1 MRRGLAG
8 WGLALLLVGCDSSSG
23 PMEVRLIAGPTPSLS
38 PSPSP
43 SPTPSV
49 SPAPTAAPSPTP
61 SPGPVTTPSPSVSP
75 APSASPSPSASPPPS
90 PTATPSPT
98 PVASQ
103 GVKAGVAV
111 VDMTPDVGYC
121 AGQYCATAEQ
131 DYFGLF
137 TGGSFDPFFTRTLK
151 RQSEGI
157 QSRLTAR
164 ALVVEGA
171 NGERLAL
178 LKTDN
183 YLAQDLLIRRVA
195 ERLADGNSGIG
206 YENLLHHVTHNHSSA
221 YSSTLAAGVFIF
233 QDVYDA
239 RFFEFQARQMAAAI
253 EQAAA
258 AMVPAQMGATRIRH
272 RIFKGNVV
280 GPAVADDGTPAG
292 YPREY
297 GDQELVVMRF
307 DDLSAGLPR
316 PLAVWVNWGQHPEG
330 LDGHDLHSADFVGP
344 LERFIEQDLGVP
356 LVYSQG
362 DVGSAENSGN
372 RQQRLD
378 DAGQVCGLEDD
389 LSACPPGQGV
399 LRDWNHQ
406 GYVQSERNV
415 RYLADDIVRAFHAI
429 GAGDPEVVV
438 PLHSDFVVDHLQAWV
453 PGPLSHPY
461 PSVSNCRSE
470 PTLGGNLGA
479 PVLGLPEC
487 ARGEVPGSAPVFTA
501 LSQVVDTLRGEG
513 VPVPDH
519 YDAPSVGAVQENAR
533 IRLQVMRLG
542 EVLLASCACEA
553 QVDLILNLKT
563 RLDTVQNNL
572 YNGFDW
578 ACLSPAHAAD
588 PAYAEA
594 CERQQTYFDPA
605 EYPTAIPGSLDDAAA
620 VARMRAQIHNDAAGW
635 DAPENLDRALS
646 EPADPTQ
653 ILGNFTHEEL
663 PPERGYALP
672 VGIGHAGDYIG
683 YVVSYREYLN
693 RDHYRKSLTAY
704 GPHTADY
711 TVTRLV
717 RMAGQLKGGP
727 ALEPEPHDVVAQ
739 ADERRQRATAAAG
752 GLLSDTAYTLW
763 QTAAPDDVGPAEML
777 VQPPALLERF
787 GAAEIEW
794 RGGSTTVDRPRARVE
809 REDPLSGVWQTVAG
823 DQGEVPVQVRWPEGL
838 AGALEAYSGRYEWRW
853 RANFEAYTAFP
864 LRLGSTA
871 PGRHRF
877 CIEGQRREGGQDQ
890 AYAFCSAAFEVQPYQ
905 RIAIDPPVHDGTSL
919 RFEVPP
925 VVYPRSYAS
934 GFGFI
939 ADTGNPRICK
949 TCTFRP
955 WAATGHIAAVE
966 ASVAEGPWQAVS
978 CTARADGG
986 RVCTLATAPAA
997 RLRLRVLDEDGNRGE
1012 RVWPEGVE

>member
-1 MRRGLAG
+1 MLV
-8 WGLALLLVGCDSSSG
+8 LVGCG
-23 PMEVRLIAGPTPSLS
+23 GGGEPAQLQVIAGPIPSPPVTPTASPAPDPTTVPSGSPSASPSPTPDSSISPSSSASPTPTPSPTVVPS

-43 SPTPSV
+43 SPTPS
-49 SPAPTAAPSPTP
+49 
-61 SPGPVTTPSPSVSP
+61 
-75 APSASPSPSASPPPS
+75 
-90 PTATPSPT
+90 PT
-98 PVASQ
+98 PVVGN
-103 GVKAGVAV
+103 GVRAGVAV

-164 ALVVEGA
+164 ALVVEGD
-171 NGERLAL
+171 NGRRIAL

-195 ERLADGNSGIG
+195 ELLADGDSGIG
-206 YENLLHHVTHNHSSA
+206 YDNLLHHVTHNHSSA
-221 YSSTLAAGVFIF
+221 YASTLAAGVFIF

-258 AMVPAQMGATRIRH
+258 ALVPAQMGATRIRH

-307 DDLSAGLPR
+307 DDLSEGVPK

-344 LERFIEQDLGVP
+344 LERFIEQDLGIP

-378 DAGQVCGLEDD
+378 DDGQVCGNEEDR
-389 LSACPPGQGV
+389 SACPPGQGV

-415 RYLADDIVRAFHAI
+415 RYLADDIVKAFHAI
-429 GAGDPEVVV
+429 GAGDPTVVV
-438 PLHSDFVVDHLQAWV
+438 PLHRDVVVDHLQAWV

-470 PTLGGNLGA
+470 PTLGGALGA

-563 RLDTVQNNL
+563 RLDAVPDNL

-594 CERQQTYFDPA
+594 CERQKDYFDPA
-605 EYPTAIPGSLDDAAA
+605 EYPTDIPGSLDDAAA
-620 VARMRAQIHNDAAGW
+620 VARMRAQVHNDAAGW

-646 EPADPTQ
+646 EPEDPMQ

-683 YVVSYREYLN
+683 YVVSYREYMN
-693 RDHYRKSLTAY
+693 RDHYRKALTAY

-717 RMAGQLKGGP
+717 RMAGQMKGGP
-727 ALEPEPHDVVAQ
+727 TLAPEPHDVVAQ
-739 ADERRQRATAAAG
+739 IDELRQRATAAAG
-752 GLLSDTAYTLW
+752 GRLSGTAYTLW
-763 QTAAPDDVGPAEML
+763 QTAAPDDVGPAEIL
-777 VQPPALLERF
+777 SQPPTVLQRF

-794 RGGSTTVDRPRARVE
+794 RGGSTAVDRPRARVE
-809 REDPLSGVWQTVAG
+809 REDALTGVWQTVAG

-838 AGALEAYSGRYEWRW
+838 AGAMEAYTGRFEWRW

-864 LRLGSTA
+864 LRLGSTP
-871 PGRHRF
+871 PGRYRF
-877 CIEGQRREGGQDQ
+877 CVEGQRREAGTDRP
-890 AYAFCSAAFEVQPYQ
+890 YAFCSASFEVQPYQ
-905 RIAIDPPVHDGTSL
+905 GLVIEPPVHDGTRL
-919 RFEVPP
+919 QFEVPP

-934 GFGFI
+934 DFRFI
-939 ADTGNPRICK
+939 ADTGNLRICK

-955 WAATGHIAAVE
+955 WASAGQIATVE
-966 ASVAEGPWQAVS
+966 ARVGEGPWQAPT
-978 CTARADGG
+978 CEAGPNGG
-986 RVCTLATAPAA
+986 QVCTLSVDGAATVTLRVRDDDGNIGERQWPAA
-997 RLRLRVLDEDGNRGE
+997 AGAGGE
-1012 RVWPEGVE
+1012 PAR

>member
-1 MRRGLAG
+1 MKIRIGLLAVLLLAG
-8 WGLALLLVGCDSSSG
+8 CGGEDGAIK
-23 PMEVRLIAGPTPSLS
+23 VRIA
-38 PSPSP
+38 PSPP
-43 SPTPSV
+43 PATSPTAT
-49 SPAPTAAPSPTP
+49 PAPTAAPTPGATPGPLPSAAPSPTAGPAPTP
-61 SPGPVTTPSPSVSP
+61 SAGPTPTPV
-75 APSASPSPSASPPPS
+75 PSASPSP
-90 PTATPSPT
+90 TPSPT
-98 PVASQ
+98 PVASG

-121 AGQYCATAEQ
+121 AGQYCANADQ
-131 DYFGLF
+131 DYLGLF

-171 NGERLAL
+171 NGGRVAL

-195 ERLADGNSGIG
+195 ELLSQGDSGIG

-307 DDLSAGLPR
+307 DDLSAGVPR

-330 LDGHDLHSADFVGP
+330 LDGHDLHSADFLGP
-344 LERFIEQDLGVP
+344 LERFVDTELGVP

-378 DAGQVCGLEDD
+378 DDGEVCGLEDD

-415 RYLADDIVRAFHAI
+415 RYLADDIVAAFHAI
-429 GAGDPEVVV
+429 GAGDPAVVV

-470 PTLGGNLGA
+470 TTTDGNLGA

-487 ARGEVPGSAPVFTA
+487 ARGELPGSAPVFTA

-519 YDAPSVGAVQENAR
+519 YDVPSVGAVEENAR

-563 RLDTVQNNL
+563 RLDTVPDNL
-572 YNGFDW
+572 YTGFDW

-594 CERQQTYFDPA
+594 CERQQAYFDPA

-646 EPADPTQ
+646 EPEDPTQ

-683 YVVSYREYLN
+683 YVVSYREYMN

-739 ADERRQRATAAAG
+739 ADERRQQATAAAG

-777 VQPPALLERF
+777 VQPPAVLERF

-794 RGGSTTVDRPRARVE
+794 RGGSTAVDRPRARVE
-809 REDPLSGVWQTVAG
+809 REDPLTGVWQTVAG

-838 AGALEAYSGRYEWRW
+838 AGAVEAYTGQFEWRW

-864 LRLGSTA
+864 LRLGSTVS
-871 PGRHRF
+871 GRHRY
-877 CIEGQRREGGQDQ
+877 CVEGQRREGGVDQ
-890 AYAFCSAAFEVQPYQ
+890 AYAFCSAPFEVRPYQ
-905 RIAIDPPVHDGTSL
+905 GLAIEAPAHDGSLL
-919 RFEVPP
+919 RFGIPP
-925 VVYPRSYAS
+925 VVYPRSYDS
-934 GFGFI
+934 GFAFI

-955 WAATGHIAAVE
+955 WAARGEVVAVE
-966 ASVAEGPWQAVS
+966 ARVGEAPWQPVT
-978 CTARADGG
+978 CEGRADGG
-986 RVCTLATAPAA
+986 LDCQLSVDPTASVT
-997 RLRLRVLDEDGNRGE
+997 LRVRDGDGNRGE
-1012 RVWPEGVE
+1012 RVWQAAGVE